1 MKNTNTNFNRRIRYI
16 LIAGVAMFVL
26 FVAYK
31 KIRYT
36 DVSKPTNIAIQPM
49 QINDAALLSVLIKQ
63 IESYYHI
70 KTVLLSN
77 IEMPKEA
84 YYVPRQRYKAN
95 KIISFLKTQKP
106 DSINYIIG
114 ITTKDISTSKG
125 KIPDWGIMGL
135 AYCPGKSAVVSTFRI
150 ITPNRPLLE
159 ERLTKIALH
168 EIGHNFGLGHCDS
181 KQCFMHA
188 AEGSIKQV
196 DAENLDMCN
205 SCKEKIGL

>member
-36 DVSKPTNIAIQPM
+36 DVSKPTNIIAIQPM
-49 QINDAALLSVLIKQ
+49 QINDAVLINVIRKQ

-95 KIISFLKTQKP
+95 KIISFFKNTKT
-106 DSINYIIG
+106 
-114 ITTKDISTSKG
+114 
-125 KIPDWGIMGL
+125 
-135 AYCPGKSAVVSTFRI
+135 
-150 ITPNRPLLE
+150 
-159 ERLTKIALH
+159 
-168 EIGHNFGLGHCDS
+168 
-181 KQCFMHA
+181 
-188 AEGSIKQV
+188 
-196 DAENLDMCN
+196 
-205 SCKEKIGL
+205 